1 MRKLSIENA
10 EIHGIMRPDLGG
22 RGQTSPTA
30 ATPPRPGLVSAAPL
44 RPHDPALRCGA
55 RTATVCVP
63 RTDSRTHRSC
73 RTSLRRA
80 LVFPSALDVPTMR
93 GSSGVRRRRSVPAG
107 GRRGCSCWITSWP
120 SEALPTRA
128 GAAVAF
134 RPCRS
139 APFGCTRNSPTSG
152 CRARSGPCGSGQAAS
167 PPTLHDSQLVL

>member
-1 MRKLSIENA
+1 MRVQPLS
-10 EIHGIMRPDLGG
+10 G
-22 RGQTSPTA
+22 RGGSNMFADGPAPRAMEARLNRASEAARPGSSVGGTHGHRVRTADRQQDPQEQPYEVETSPQ
-30 ATPPRPGLVSAAPL
+30 
-44 RPHDPALRCGA
+44 
-55 RTATVCVP
+55 
-63 RTDSRTHRSC
+63 
-73 RTSLRRA
+73 SLERIN
-80 LVFPSALDVPTMR
+80 VPTMR
-93 GSSGVRRRRSVPAG
+93 GSSEVRRRRSVPAG